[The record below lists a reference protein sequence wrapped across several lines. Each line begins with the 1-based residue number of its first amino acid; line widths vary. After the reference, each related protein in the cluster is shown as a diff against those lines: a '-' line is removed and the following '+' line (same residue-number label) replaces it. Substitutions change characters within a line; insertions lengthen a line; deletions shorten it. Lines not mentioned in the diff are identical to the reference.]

1 MGMVYLLC
9 FLGVQI
15 MVGLELLLHPRLEW
29 TFKTSFLT
37 GSFVFALVFVFSKLL
52 TI

>member
-1 MGMVYLLC
+1 MVYLLC
-9 FLGVQI
+9 FLGVQVI
-15 MVGLELLLHPRLEW
+15 VGFELLLHPKLEW

-37 GSFVFALVFVFSKLL
+37 ASVLFAILFIFSKLL